1 MNTLPDAYA
10 QQIDWTITKKSIS
23 TLFKVSASGEVPV
36 FSNNTMF
43 ALKTSENYRF
53 HKDQLRGLFAFLYSA
68 SQGDALLVHG
78 PFGAGKTSF
87 LREALGRLKWP
98 ALMLSWSEKSDSFEL
113 IGRQGIQF
121 GDTVFD
127 YGPLALAMKLG
138 LVLVI
143 NEIDR
148 GRAGDLVAL
157 NDALDGGNL
166 VIKETGEVIEP
177 HPKFRLICTANSAGS
192 GDMTGQYVGSVR
204 KLDPAF
210 LDRFAMIKVGYM
222 DTADE
227 LDLLMLKFPDYAR
240 KSSVFLKNFVQFAAE
255 TRAKAIDVAENL
267 SNPISTR
274 AVMRTLNLGRSMG
287 LLKRIGEP
295 NFSYEKDLLPVLD
308 LAYLNR
314 LSADEREA
322 AVTIVKLCLG

>member
-113 IGRQGIQF
+113 DWTPR
-121 GDTVFD
+121 
-127 YGPLALAMKLG
+127 
-138 LVLVI
+138 
-143 NEIDR
+143 
-148 GRAGDLVAL
+148 
-157 NDALDGGNL
+157 
-166 VIKETGEVIEP
+166 
-177 HPKFRLICTANSAGS
+177 HPIWGYSFRLWPTGPGDEAGTGV
-192 GDMTGQYVGSVR
+192 GDQ
-204 KLDPAF
+204 
-210 LDRFAMIKVGYM
+210 
-222 DTADE
+222 
-227 LDLLMLKFPDYAR
+227 
-240 KSSVFLKNFVQFAAE
+240 
-255 TRAKAIDVAENL
+255 
-267 SNPISTR
+267 
-274 AVMRTLNLGRSMG
+274 
-287 LLKRIGEP
+287 
-295 NFSYEKDLLPVLD
+295 
-308 LAYLNR
+308 
-314 LSADEREA
+314 
-322 AVTIVKLCLG
+322 

>member
-1 MNTLPDAYA
+1 
-10 QQIDWTITKKSIS
+10 
-23 TLFKVSASGEVPV
+23 
-36 FSNNTMF
+36 
-43 ALKTSENYRF
+43 
-53 HKDQLRGLFAFLYSA
+53 
-68 SQGDALLVHG
+68 
-78 PFGAGKTSF
+78 
-87 LREALGRLKWP
+87 
-98 ALMLSWSEKSDSFEL
+98 
-113 IGRQGIQF
+113 
-121 GDTVFD
+121 
-127 YGPLALAMKLG
+127 MKLG

-322 AVTIVKLCLG
+322 ARHYRQTLLGLILAHFYPMGELSPSWRMLLLFFWRKKMSIQTTVLDKIAIVDLGFSIWTGAKALEPSDFVNVDVDDLPSSRGWRATVART